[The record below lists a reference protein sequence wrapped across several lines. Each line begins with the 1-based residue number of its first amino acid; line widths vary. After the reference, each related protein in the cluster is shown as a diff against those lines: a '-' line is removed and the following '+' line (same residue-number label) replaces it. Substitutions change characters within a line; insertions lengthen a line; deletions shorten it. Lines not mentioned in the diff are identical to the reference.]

1 VTQGVAILE
10 ITGLGPAL
18 VALDTVEKSASVD
31 VVQYELNDFYG
42 ICARLRG
49 APAALEA
56 AVQAA
61 RALIR
66 TLGGACESTIIYAPH
81 TQANR
86 IIDAPAEYQPLLEQE
101 AVFFRRDEPDN
112 LVQRAEGASSMATD
126 PNYAIGLI
134 ETQGF
139 TAVIE
144 AIDTA
149 CKAANVEVIGKEKL
163 GGGYIT
169 VLVRGDVAAVEA
181 AVQAGRTKIETLGLG
196 KLISAH
202 VIARPS
208 AGILKLLPTI

>member
-1 VTQGVAILE
+1 VIQSVALLE

-18 VALDTVEKSASVD
+18 VALDTVEKAAAVE

-42 ICARLRG
+42 VCARVVG
-49 APAALEA
+49 MPSALEA
-56 AVQAA
+56 AVEAA
-61 RALIR
+61 KQLIES
-66 TLGGACESTIIYAPH
+66 LGGTCVCTIIRSPAPESTKVIHAK
-81 TQANR
+81 
-86 IIDAPAEYQPLLEQE
+86 AEYQPLLEQE
-101 AVFFRRDEPDN
+101 VVFFRRTDQDP
-112 LVQRAEGASSMATD
+112 ASQTTQGTESMATD
-126 PNYAIGLI
+126 PSHAIGLI

-169 VLVRGDVAAVEA
+169 VLIRGDVAAVEA
-181 AVQAGRTKIETLGLG
+181 AVQAGKTKVEAQGLG

-208 AGILKLLPTI
+208 AGILKLLPTL